1 MWQIMQYFYVAAL
14 SELTSELVLLMREIN
29 AVLCSL
35 PLNHVSKLS
44 DAMVCATSTHLLEV
58 ISFLLLVN

>member
-1 MWQIMQYFYVAAL
+1 MQYFYVAAL
-14 SELTSELVLLMREIN
+14 SELTSGLVLLMREIN

-44 DAMVCATSTHLLEV
+44 DVMVCTTSTHPLEI
-58 ISFLLLVN
+58 ISFLSLVN